1 MVKNPTPRQI
11 AIFSALFVL
20 ALASFSLFLFY
31 HLHGLFWIAI
41 AYVVWGLVFFM
52 VTYQVFIYFLRRY
65 IYRKVKLIYK
75 TIRTEKLSSEEKS
88 RKVDM
93 RRNIIEEAEME
104 VAAWAE
110 QQRTELDKYKSW
122 ADYRRDF
129 LGDISHELKTPIF
142 NIQGYLDSLLDGGLE
157 DPQVNRHFLA
167 RAAKNVERLQ
177 TIVLDLETISR
188 LESGQLLIEQR
199 VFDIRELA
207 KEVFEDMEMKA
218 RDKNISLEFKD
229 KTAPNIKVRADRDKI
244 RQVLVNLV
252 QNSIKYGISNG
263 RTRIGLYDMEQMV
276 LVEVSDNG
284 IGIPRDHLAHVFD
297 RFYRVDKSR
306 SREQGGSGLGL
317 SIVKHIIEAH
327 QQTINVRSSP
337 NKGATFGFTL
347 EKA

>member
-1 MVKNPTPRQI
+1 MVKNPTPQQI
-11 AIFSALFVL
+11 ALYSALFVL
-20 ALASFSLFLFY
+20 LLASASLLVFHFL
-31 HLHGLFWIAI
+31 HSAFWILT
-41 AYVVWGLVFFM
+41 AYIVWGVIFFI
-52 VTYQVFIYFLRRY
+52 VTYQVFVYFLRQY

-75 TIRTEKLSSEEKS
+75 TIRKEKLSSEEKS
-88 RKVDM
+88 RPVDM
-93 RRNIIEEAEME
+93 RRNIIEEAEQE

-110 QQRTELDKYKSW
+110 QQRSELDKYKSW
-122 ADYRRDF
+122 AEYRRDF

-157 DPQVNRHFLA
+157 DPHINRRFLE

-188 LESGQLLIEQR
+188 LESGELLLELQ

-207 KEVFEDMEMKA
+207 REVFEDMEIKA
-218 RDKNISLEFKD
+218 RHRNISLDFKE
-229 KTAPNIKVRADRDKI
+229 KASPNLRVQADREKI

-252 QNSIKYGISNG
+252 QNSIKYGIPGG
-263 RTRIGLYDMEQMV
+263 RTRIGLYDMDNMV
-276 LVEVSDNG
+276 LVEIADNG
-284 IGIPRDHLAHVFD
+284 IGIPKDHLAHIFD

-337 NKGATFGFTL
+337 SQGSTFGFTL